1 MKGSQSK
8 EPRDERVSHAPSRL
22 HTARRPGT
30 ACGTTTRER
39 LCREHSL
46 APTVVTRWKQECE
59 HNGLLAVVLAERKHA
74 SERERGTGSSVL
86 FVDR

>member
-30 ACGTTTRER
+30 ACGTTTRE
-39 LCREHSL
+39 HSL
-46 APTVVTRWKQECE
+46 APTVVTHWKLECE
-59 HNGLLAVVLAERKHA
+59 HHGEQAVLRAERKHA
-74 SERERGTGSSVL
+74 SEGERGTGSSVL